1 MKIVPV
7 EGVMMVKAVLYDMDG
22 TLVDTERLGL
32 IAWAR
37 AAEQEGVDLPVEVCR
52 QFIGRNLPG
61 VMGILEDHFGSKEFS
76 EKIYDLH
83 RSIELDMYGTE
94 LVTKE
99 GARESLEAMRDAGY
113 AIGLVTSSRR
123 SSAERNMKRFEL
135 MDFFDCITSGEETH
149 NGKPAPDI
157 YLLAAQKMGVEPASC
172 VVVEDSPN
180 GARSGIAA
188 GMHVMMIPDMVEVA
202 PELAEQCD
210 ALLDSLLE
218 LPAAVK
224 KL

>member
-1 MKIVPV
+1 MI
-7 EGVMMVKAVLYDMDG
+7 KAVLYDMDG

-37 AAEQEGVDLPVEVCR
+37 AAEREHVDLPVEVCR
-52 QFIGRNLPG
+52 SFIGRNLPG
-61 VMGILEDHFGSKEFS
+61 VMGILEGHFGSLEFA
-76 EKIYDLH
+76 EKMYDLH

-94 LVTKE
+94 LTTKE

-113 AIGLVTSSRR
+113 QIGLVTSSRR
-123 SSAERNMKRFEL
+123 ESAERNMKRFEL
-135 MDFFDCITSGEETH
+135 MEFFDCITSGEETH

-202 PELAEQCD
+202 PELADQCEG
-210 ALLDSLLE
+210 LLGSLLE
-218 LPAAVK
+218 LPEAVER
-224 KL
+224 L

>member
-1 MKIVPV
+1 MI
-7 EGVMMVKAVLYDMDG
+7 KAVLYDMDG

-37 AAEQEGVDLPVEVCR
+37 AAEREHVDLPVEVCR
-52 QFIGRNLPG
+52 SFIGRNLPG
-61 VMGILEDHFGSKEFS
+61 VMGILEGHFGSREFA
-76 EKIYDLH
+76 EKMYDLH

-94 LVTKE
+94 LTTKE

-113 AIGLVTSSRR
+113 QIGLVTSSWRE
-123 SSAERNMKRFEL
+123 SAERNMKHFEL
-135 MDFFDCITSGEETH
+135 MEFFDCITSGEETH

-157 YLLAAQKMGVEPASC
+157 YLLAAQKMGIEPASC

-180 GARSGIAA
+180 GVRSGIAA

-202 PELAEQCD
+202 PELADRCE
-210 ALLDSLLE
+210 ALLGSLLE
-218 LPAAVK
+218 LPEAVE